1 MSFWGASATRA
12 TMLKCAADN
21 LRCRLISS
29 RGLSHHAAISAPLGK
44 MMDCTTGLQF
54 VLPESN
60 NESQEDP
67 KIELP
72 NPYFSG
78 SMELM
83 AVPKRKV
90 GFGTLFW
97 LFFFFS
103 FYFLMGIVRFSV
115 SIVGWFK
122 HLGLSDFNH

>member
-1 MSFWGASATRA
+1 MA

-29 RGLSHHAAISAPLGK
+29 RGLSHHAAISAPLGR

-60 NESQEDP
+60 NESQENP

-90 GFGTLFW
+90 GFRTLFW
-97 LFFFFS
+97 LFFL
-103 FYFLMGIVRFSV
+103 FLFLLLDEYCEVFCIDCWLV
-115 SIVGWFK
+115 
-122 HLGLSDFNH
+122 

>member
-1 MSFWGASATRA
+1 MA

-29 RGLSHHAAISAPLGK
+29 RGLSHHAAISAPLGR

-90 GFGTLFW
+90 GFLYRLLVSLSIWVFQILIIDFW
-97 LFFFFS
+97 VVL
-103 FYFLMGIVRFSV
+103 
-115 SIVGWFK
+115 
-122 HLGLSDFNH
+122 